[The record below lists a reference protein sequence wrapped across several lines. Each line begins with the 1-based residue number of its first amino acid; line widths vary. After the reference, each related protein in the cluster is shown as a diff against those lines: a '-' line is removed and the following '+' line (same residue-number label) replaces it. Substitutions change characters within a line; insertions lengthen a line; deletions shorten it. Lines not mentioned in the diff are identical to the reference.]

1 MCTANVF
8 CSILQLLAVKIF
20 SSGNCNLFS
29 SVHSKSAELPW
40 QFLIHSE
47 WMKFPGGCTFSSCP
61 TLPRFSL
68 KVSHMSLDK
77 LSFRSH
83 CHNGEVSRPGCPS
96 PALSKDTHDE
106 VMKPKLDSQIR
117 IIPMLHSHSILNKA
131 SYFCQHMF
139 TSVFQSRED
148 NGNSL
153 SYDEWKI
160 SWAYLW
166 PAGTTSET
174 QIKVHLPLQEVDEQ
188 QRDVTFKPN

>member
-1 MCTANVF
+1 MCTANVSG
-8 CSILQLLAVKIF
+8 SIVQLFAVKVF
-20 SSGNCNLFS
+20 SSSNYILLVSRIALTASDLFWANLKN
-29 SVHSKSAELPW
+29 V
-40 QFLIHSE
+40 Q
-47 WMKFPGGCTFSSCP
+47 FPGGCTFSSCP
-61 TLPRFSL
+61 TLPGFSL

-83 CHNGEVSRPGCPS
+83 CLNGEVSRPGCPS

-153 SYDEWKI
+153 SYGEWKI
-160 SWAYLW
+160 SWASLW
-166 PAGTTSET
+166 
-174 QIKVHLPLQEVDEQ
+174 L
-188 QRDVTFKPN
+188 